1 MPPFR
6 STRNTILG
14 LNETKR
20 RTRNRAFDAYYVST
34 QKVAESEKPEKE
46 FRI

>member
-14 LNETKR
+14 LYETKR
-20 RTRNRAFDAYYVST
+20 STRNRAFDAYYLNT
-34 QKVAESEKPEKE
+34 QEVAESEKPEK
-46 FRI
+46 RV